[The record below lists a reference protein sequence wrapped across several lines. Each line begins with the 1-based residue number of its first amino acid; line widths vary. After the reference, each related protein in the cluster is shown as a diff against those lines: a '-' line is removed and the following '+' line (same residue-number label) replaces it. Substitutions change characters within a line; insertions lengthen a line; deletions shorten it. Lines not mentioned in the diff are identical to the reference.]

1 MRKESTKGLYTLL
14 GITLFLAIFN
24 AAHVSIYCIGGILRP
39 ENWGIQ
45 WLEHDTWMQYTVL
58 IGRMIGGLAFSAF
71 LTMFIYNTSKA
82 AREGI
87 LFPKK
92 NFGVLIGSAISL
104 FVYRFF
110 YDNMELLSLADDQTR
125 AICVSTD
132 SLLFALIIVAFA
144 LMYRIA
150 SKVSE
155 ENNLTI

>member
-24 AAHVSIYCIGGILRP
+24 AAHVSIYCIGGILWP
-39 ENWGIQ
+39 ENWGIK
-45 WLEHDTWMQYTVL
+45 WMEHDTWMQYAVL
-58 IGRMIGGLAFSAF
+58 IGRMIGGLAFSVF

>member
-24 AAHVSIYCIGGILRP
+24 AAHVSIYCIGGILSP
-39 ENWGIQ
+39 ENWGIK
-45 WLEHDTWMQYTVL
+45 WLEHDTWMQYAVL
-58 IGRMIGGLAFSAF
+58 IGRMIGGLAFSVF